1 MKVLKRNTRL
11 KERLSPV
18 ATDSAATA
26 PNSARQ
32 YALPT
37 EEIQMAAEERVQYGD
52 KEKP

>member
-1 MKVLKRNTRL
+1 MKVLRHSKRK
-11 KERLSPV
+11 KECSSP
-18 ATDSAATA
+18 TA
-26 PNSARQ
+26 PNSAQQ